1 MPFSAYGAP
10 QFGLADVRIA
20 TWNATDDYSAEV
32 DVMSAQALNT
42 VMRVVSAE
50 LTGDDQI
57 TATASRAVGAQIT
70 MRMGGVS
77 LEALEVMTG
86 SSPAS
91 SLTTPNEVKNLR
103 ILGGQ
108 RMPYFGVVGKALA
121 EEGQGSFEIFIPKC
135 KIMGDV
141 NLVQMAYGEFAIP
154 EMTVMAVGDESYGIV
169 NMIPVETDR
178 ALTIP
183 PANVAAE
190 A

>member
-1 MPFSAYGAP
+1 MPFDAYGAP
-10 QFGLADVRIA
+10 QYGLNDVKVA
-20 TWNATDDYSAEV
+20 AWNATDDYGTEV

-77 LEALEVMTG
+77 LGALEVMTG
-86 SSPAS
+86 STPAS
-91 SLTTPNEVKNLR
+91 SLSTPNQVKNLR
-103 ILGGQ
+103 IVGGQ
-108 RMPYFGVVGKALA
+108 RMPYFGIVGKALA
-121 EEGQGSFEIFIPKC
+121 EEGDGDFLVFIPKA

-141 NLVQMAYGEFAIP
+141 NLVQLEYGTFAIP
-154 EMTVMAVGDESYGIV
+154 EMTVMAVGDESYGAV
-169 NMIPVETDR
+169 NLVERET
-178 ALTIP
+178 AAAVTIP
-183 PANVAAE
+183 PANIAVE

>member
-1 MPFSAYGAP
+1 MPFEAYGAP

-70 MRMGGVS
+70 LRMGGVS
-77 LEALEVMTG
+77 LAALEVMTG

-91 SLTTPNEVKNLR
+91 SVASPNEVTNLR

-108 RMPYFGVVGKALA
+108 KMPYFGIIGKALA
-121 EEGQGSFEIFIPKC
+121 EEGDGDFFVFIPKA

-141 NLVQMAYGEFAIP
+141 TLVQMTYGEFAIP

-169 NMIPVETDR
+169 NLGRRETAA